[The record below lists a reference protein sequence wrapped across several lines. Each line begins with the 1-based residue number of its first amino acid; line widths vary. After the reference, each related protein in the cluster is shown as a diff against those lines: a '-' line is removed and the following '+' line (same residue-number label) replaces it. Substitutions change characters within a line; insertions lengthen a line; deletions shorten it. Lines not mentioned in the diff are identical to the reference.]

1 MKNQYTTL
9 IRNNANDLIKSSKEV
24 NNFLE
29 SQLVSSKIVYKVNL
43 VLEEI
48 LTNIIKYAFDDEGEH
63 DIRVLLVLEDTGLM
77 IEFVD
82 DGQEFNPLSV
92 PPPQM
97 KESILESTEG
107 GLGLHLVRQA
117 VESIEYHRDKGRNV
131 LKMTI
136 TCS

>member
-48 LTNIIKYAFDDEGEH
+48 LTNIIKYAFDDEVEH
-63 DIRVLLVLEDTGLM
+63 DIRVLLVLEDTGLI

-92 PPPQM
+92 PPPRM

>member
-24 NNFLE
+24 NKFLE

-48 LTNIIKYAFDDEGEH
+48 LTNIIKYAFDDKGEH
-63 DIRVLLVLEDTGLM
+63 DIRVLLVLEDTGLI

-92 PPPQM
+92 PPPRM

>member
-24 NNFLE
+24 NKFLE

-63 DIRVLLVLEDTGLM
+63 DIRVLLVLEDTGLI

-92 PPPQM
+92 PPPRM

-136 TCS
+136 TYS